1 MYAIQRIRNGKFH
14 NLIRLK
20 YVYNTLDTAHAL
32 SLLLFW
38 RSNGRSQNLV
48 LGGSTT
54 KKKSL

>member
-1 MYAIQRIRNGKFH
+1 MYATQRIRNGKFH

-38 RSNGRSQNLV
+38 RSKDEAR
-48 LGGSTT
+48 T
-54 KKKSL
+54 

>member
-1 MYAIQRIRNGKFH
+1 MYATQHIRNGKFH

-38 RSNGRSQNLV
+38 RSKDEAR
-48 LGGSTT
+48 T
-54 KKKSL
+54 